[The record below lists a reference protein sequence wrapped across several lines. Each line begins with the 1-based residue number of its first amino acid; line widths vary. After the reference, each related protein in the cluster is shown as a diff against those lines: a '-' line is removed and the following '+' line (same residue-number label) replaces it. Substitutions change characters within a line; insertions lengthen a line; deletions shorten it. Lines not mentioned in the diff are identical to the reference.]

1 MVNNFNKTII
11 LGDSINQYIGNF
23 TIFVYTIIFEKNIN
37 KPTFY
42 TIWFKKSG
50 QYINFVSICDLTSKY
65 YQILNSHIT
74 SKNNVDST
82 SLEAGHK
89 NIINNTANIE
99 TNIVYTNSELNKM
112 DILFYNENID
122 NIISITT
129 KYTMIELNHK
139 LTKDIYVYLPLLSIS
154 AFEKNIILGESI
166 EYYSNNYNII
176 VYSKFIDLEGRG
188 PVFANIK
195 LKDTGNCIKL
205 TSINYTTDDNI
216 LDNYWQILNG
226 NFNNTDEIIKNSN
239 NEYVNIKN
247 PNEPFNYLVDA
258 SLVAN
263 SLVDTLYIT
272 SELNNTIPVTN
283 KITLIQFTIPIT
295 NNLTINLP
303 IERQYGVERT
313 ILIGDSLPSD
323 NNKFIQIKSNFFAG
337 INNQYFSTVTLD
349 TTIKFNKAGQNIK
362 LMAMRSSENI
372 NYWHILS
379 GDFTI

>member
-1 MVNNFNKTII
+1 M
-11 LGDSINQYIGNF
+11 L
-23 TIFVYTIIFEKNIN
+23 
-37 KPTFY
+37 
-42 TIWFKKSG
+42 
-50 QYINFVSICDLTSKY
+50 
-65 YQILNSHIT
+65 
-74 SKNNVDST
+74 
-82 SLEAGHK
+82 
-89 NIINNTANIE
+89 
-99 TNIVYTNSELNKM
+99 
-112 DILFYNENID
+112 
-122 NIISITT
+122 
-129 KYTMIELNHK
+129 
-139 LTKDIYVYLPLLSIS
+139 
-154 AFEKNIILGESI
+154 
-166 EYYSNNYNII
+166 
-176 VYSKFIDLEGRG
+176 
-188 PVFANIK
+188 
-195 LKDTGNCIKL
+195 
-205 TSINYTTDDNI
+205 
-216 LDNYWQILNG
+216 
-226 NFNNTDEIIKNSN
+226 
-239 NEYVNIKN
+239 
-247 PNEPFNYLVDA
+247 

-295 NNLTINLP
+295 NNLIINLP